1 MNISEA
7 ISDYLLNISTI
18 DRKAPRTIKAYRSNL
33 AVYEDHL
40 KKLGITSMEDIDK
53 NAVQDFVSEYSSTH
67 SPTATNQMIACV
79 KGLHHLTSLN
89 HEAIP
94 NPTQIIHN
102 SKVPKK
108 TRDYC
113 TEEEIRAI
121 LDSFDKSDKGEFDKT
136 VFMTLYACGLRES
149 ELIELLS
156 KNVHLENNQM
166 KILGKGGKER
176 IVPIAE
182 PCVAQMKLYQ
192 ELIRK
197 DWDVANRPEFFINKK
212 GNPLNA
218 KYIYRLVKTKSKEI
232 GLDANI
238 SPHSIRHSF
247 ATHLLKGGTDLRYLQ
262 EMLGHEEISTTEVYT
277 HINRE
282 EIRERYDEVF
292 GNYFVGVG
300 CRSEEDKK
308 K

>member
-33 AVYEDHL
+33 TVYDKHL

-89 HEAIP
+89 HETIP

-136 VFMTLYACGLRES
+136 IFMTLYACGLRES

-156 KNVHLENNQM
+156 KNVHLDNNQM

-197 DWDVANRPEFFINKK
+197 EWDVANRPEFFINKK
-212 GNPLNA
+212 GSPLNA

-232 GLDANI
+232 GLDSNI

-262 EMLGHEEISTTEVYT
+262 EMLGHEDISTTEVYT

-292 GNYFVGVG
+292 PKIKLKV
-300 CRSEEDKK
+300 EADKK
-308 K
+308 